1 MSLGCFGVDLIK
13 VNGACSESIA
23 SLEVSYNGGIT
34 YESLEINNE
43 GTGSLRVSIPWNY
56 STQPDGEL
64 KFRIAVEKSNCLPQF
79 LYASFKPDPE
89 ECSYGGLNLVFNDS
103 SPYEIL
109 IPTGSSTYSYSYA
122 VDWGDTNYESGITG
136 SITHSYASSGLKN
149 VKITGDFPR
158 IEFGNS
164 SVDQNYRDKL
174 VEIEDWGT
182 IEWKA
187 FNNAFRLCTNLEV
200 TATNIPN
207 LSKVTSLA
215 SMFNACSNLMS
226 IPNINNWDV
235 SNVTSIAGMFAGTA
249 FDGNV
254 GNWDVSKVTNMF
266 LAFGNSPFNNG
277 GSDSI
282 KNWDV
287 SNVDDFGYMFNQ
299 NETFNQPLT
308 NWDTS
313 KASSFG
319 FMFYSSSAFNQSLY
333 NFSIAGIPTGT
344 STSLNESSLYY
355 MLSGCGLNSLN
366 YSNFLVKLLYD
377 AIDYNKRYIRLDA
390 EGLKYNPVGEAAKQ
404 DLQDVFGWVIN
415 DSGLE

>member
-1 MSLGCFGVDLIK
+1 
-13 VNGACSESIA
+13 
-23 SLEVSYNGGIT
+23 
-34 YESLEINNE
+34 
-43 GTGSLRVSIPWNY
+43 
-56 STQPDGEL
+56 
-64 KFRIAVEKSNCLPQF
+64 
-79 LYASFKPDPE
+79 
-89 ECSYGGLNLVFNDS
+89 
-103 SPYEIL
+103 
-109 IPTGSSTYSYSYA
+109 
-122 VDWGDTNYESGITG
+122 
-136 SITHSYASSGLKN
+136 
-149 VKITGDFPR
+149 
-158 IEFGNS
+158 
-164 SVDQNYRDKL
+164 
-174 VEIEDWGT
+174 
-182 IEWKA
+182 
-187 FNNAFRLCTNLEV
+187 
-200 TATNIPN
+200 
-207 LSKVTSLA
+207 
-215 SMFNACSNLMS
+215 
-226 IPNINNWDV
+226 
-235 SNVTSIAGMFAGTA
+235 
-249 FDGNV
+249 
-254 GNWDVSKVTNMF
+254 MF